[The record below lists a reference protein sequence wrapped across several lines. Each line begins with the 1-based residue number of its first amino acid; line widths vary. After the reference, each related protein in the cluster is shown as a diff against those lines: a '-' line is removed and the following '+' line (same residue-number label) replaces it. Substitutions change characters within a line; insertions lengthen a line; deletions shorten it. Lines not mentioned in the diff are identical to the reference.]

1 MPVTL
6 LLTNLWISHT
16 SGRPKKEEEKEGGK
30 QRSRG
35 QLVVQLV
42 APVTESND
50 NEVSQLDQALSVEN
64 KKLTKVCENM
74 KDTHARTHARTHV
87 RGQGQVG
94 ERQEKKQVR
103 GEREN
108 EMCANGP
115 ACTHLHSGSNLLM
128 HTAMNV

>member
-74 KDTHARTHARTHV
+74 KDTHARTHV

-94 ERQEKKQVR
+94 ERQEKKQAR
-103 GEREN
+103 GGREN

-115 ACTHLHSGSNLLM
+115 ACTCMKGHFPCDVEHANS
-128 HTAMNV
+128 A